1 MTARRLPFGIK
12 APSRGTIIFGSVV
25 AGISGVVY
33 ASNYYTTQAR
43 QRLFDKVSFLADR
56 PLGVHDMPRKVTIY
70 LAPPPGDSLE
80 KSRVWFREYVKPV
93 LYKAAVDYEVR
104 EGRNAG
110 DIESMICEE
119 IRQKRKAAKEGIEPT
134 TQVVGKPGNPFSPVP
149 VKHNESD
156 AILAIGRI
164 AWGEVLNGL
173 AKGCE
178 APLKDKVTVETSSSA
193 VNDGEPNSDTV
204 SSESGNQIIVTEDSE
219 QLIDQKPV
227 EVSFEEESG
236 NAENNISKAGE
247 QPILVST
254 SSEFSADSGSDNVPL
269 IDDEEP
275 SFSLPPAFPA
285 VMYIPHENVIGWSN
299 VPYRLYM
306 WAADYKRVDW
316 IGEYAVAVALNQR
329 QPLKENEIDVGHS
342 EKRYWVGDEAK
353 EKVAND
359 KPITLE
365 DKVREHL
372 STFVRSE
379 N

>member
-1 MTARRLPFGIK
+1 
-12 APSRGTIIFGSVV
+12 
-25 AGISGVVY
+25 
-33 ASNYYTTQAR
+33 
-43 QRLFDKVSFLADR
+43 
-56 PLGVHDMPRKVTIY
+56 
-70 LAPPPGDSLE
+70 
-80 KSRVWFREYVKPV
+80 
-93 LYKAAVDYEVR
+93 
-104 EGRNAG
+104 
-110 DIESMICEE
+110 MICEE

-134 TQVVGKPGNPFSPVP
+134 TQVVGKPGNPFAPVP

-178 APLKDKVTVETSSSA
+178 APLKDKVVVETNNSA
-193 VNDGEPNSDTV
+193 VNDGEQTSTESD
-204 SSESGNQIIVTEDSE
+204 SQIVATEETE

-236 NAENNISKAGE
+236 NEEKNISKAGE

-254 SSEFSADSGSDNVPL
+254 SKEFSADGDNNDIPL
-269 IDDEEP
+269 IDDEEEP

-285 VMYIPHENVIGWSN
+285 VIYIPHENVIGWTN

-316 IGEYAVAVALNQR
+316 IGDYAVAVALNQR

-353 EKVAND
+353 ERLAND

-372 STFVRSE
+372 STFVRPQ

>member
-12 APSRGTIIFGSVV
+12 APSRGTLIFGSIV

-33 ASNYYTTQAR
+33 ASNHYKTQAR
-43 QRLFDKVSFLADR
+43 QNLFDKVTFLADR
-56 PLGVHDMPRKVTIY
+56 PLGVHEMPRKVTIY

-104 EGRNAG
+104 EGRNTG

-119 IRQKRKAAKEGIEPT
+119 IRQKRKAAKEGIEPIP
-134 TQVVGKPGNPFSPVP
+134 QVVGKPGNPFSPVP

-178 APLKDKVTVETSSSA
+178 APLKDKDAVETNNST
-193 VNDGEPNSDTV
+193 VNNGEQTSTESD
-204 SSESGNQIIVTEDSE
+204 NQITAIEGSE

-236 NAENNISKAGE
+236 NEEKNISKAGE

-254 SSEFSADSGSDNVPL
+254 SSEFSADGDNNSVAL

-275 SFSLPPAFPA
+275 SFSLPPTFPA

-329 QPLKENEIDVGHS
+329 QPLKENDIDVGHS